1 MHANL
6 VQKRAR
12 DGFSV
17 SGPRWSGGRLTGLR
31 GCGRDGADA
40 EESTRIVI
48 GADGYHSIVA
58 KNVGATEYNTYPT
71 LTCCYYIYWSGVAK
85 HLPAIHPRP
94 RLLGLPRIKTNAPE
108 CRSRVT
114 FPNSP
119 RPSRTR
125 RGKKIV
131 ARFLVAGSSPNN
143 PPAMKKDLPL

>member
-1 MHANL
+1 MPGFTFVVFFMEPVCTRIL
-6 VQKRAR
+6 YRR
-12 DGFSV
+12 GPREGFSV
-17 SGPRWSGGRLTGLR
+17 SGLRWSGGRLPGLR

-40 EESTRIVI
+40 EESARIVI

-58 KNVGATEYNTYPT
+58 KNVGVTEYNTYPT
-71 LTCCYYIYWSGVAK
+71 LTCCYYTYWSGVAK

-131 ARFLVAGSSPNN
+131 ARFLVA
-143 PPAMKKDLPL
+143 A